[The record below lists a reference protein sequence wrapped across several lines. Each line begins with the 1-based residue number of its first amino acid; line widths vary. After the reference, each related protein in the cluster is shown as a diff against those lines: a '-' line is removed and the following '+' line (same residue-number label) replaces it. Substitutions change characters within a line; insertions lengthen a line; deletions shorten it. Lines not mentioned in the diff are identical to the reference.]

1 MVQAW
6 FMGLTPPELDDAVP
20 MTVLRE
26 GDPQRDG
33 KRVLN
38 AARAF
43 IAGA

>member
-6 FMGLTPPELDDAVP
+6 FMGLNPELDDAVP

-26 GDPQRDG
+26 GDLQRDG

-43 IAGA
+43 IAGG